1 MSRNILILIIVFS
14 IIIVIFSIILYILY
28 INSSRYE
35 YYYLKNQ
42 KSINIKKCKSIG
54 IVGGGISG
62 LVFSKNISK
71 YIKTT
76 LFEQNNKFGGN
87 NYSSKEFIPMRFSC
101 FLTNHSKP
109 LKNLLKE
116 LKLKEVRI
124 RCDSIDYKIINKIK
138 KNNIINRFFDIISFY
153 FFNYIPII
161 TKLNFSK
168 MLDNSFINKELDFNN
183 NIIANN
189 LIPICGI
196 NLFSNYKDFNNLP
209 TSMIALYI
217 EIALKSNWLNTF
229 QTINGGNHLLIKK
242 LINKIK
248 SNVNL
253 KKNSKINSVE
263 ITRDKQIMLNKKY
276 KFDSVIISIQPHEAK
291 YILPAN
297 LEPHQ
302 SIFKCFEKVK
312 SYSCVHTYK
321 NVFKNADLKST
332 LSYEII
338 GGNHYLHIDAYF
350 YTIKSITKPRQRF
363 ITVWY
368 DTAQNIIPK
377 EFIIEQTS
385 TNLSRQKQNKKKI
398 LNKLLKEIKTN
409 HSNIH
414 LCNSS
419 YFGFMWHNDGVE
431 IADTLAKS
439 FLVNN

>member
-1 MSRNILILIIVFS
+1 
-14 IIIVIFSIILYILY
+14 
-28 INSSRYE
+28 
-35 YYYLKNQ
+35 
-42 KSINIKKCKSIG
+42 
-54 IVGGGISG
+54 
-62 LVFSKNISK
+62 
-71 YIKTT
+71 
-76 LFEQNNKFGGN
+76 
-87 NYSSKEFIPMRFSC
+87 
-101 FLTNHSKP
+101 
-109 LKNLLKE
+109 
-116 LKLKEVRI
+116 
-124 RCDSIDYKIINKIK
+124 
-138 KNNIINRFFDIISFY
+138 
-153 FFNYIPII
+153 
-161 TKLNFSK
+161 

-217 EIALKSNWLNTF
+217 EIAFKSNLLNTF

-263 ITRDKQIMLNKKY
+263 ITKDKQIILNKKY
-276 KFDSVIISIQPHEAK
+276 KFDSVIIATQPHEAK

-302 SIFKCFEKVK
+302 SIFKCFEKVN

-321 NVFKNADLKST
+321 NVFKNVDLKSN

-338 GGNHYLHIDAYF
+338 GKNHYLHIDAYF
-350 YTIKSITKPRQRF
+350 YTIKSITKPRQKF

-368 DTAQNIIPK
+368 DTAENIIPK

-385 TNLSRQKQNKKKI
+385 TTLSRQKQNKKKI
-398 LNKLLKEIKTN
+398 LNKILKEIKTN

-414 LCNSS
+414 LCNAS
-419 YFGFMWHNDGVE
+419 YFGFMWHTDAVE

-439 FLVNN
+439 FLVSN